1 MGLCIHSSTHY
12 VIPVWEE
19 KQNVQTS
26 FVVRMLST
34 LAVSCLQLQ
43 IIVCNRKKER
53 GPAKDD
59 GREPGNF
66 AQKIFQWAFTRTTGL
81 G

>member
-43 IIVCNRKKER
+43 IIVCNRKKKEAQQKMM
-53 GPAKDD
+53 GESLAISPKKYFS
-59 GREPGNF
+59 GLLLEPQ
-66 AQKIFQWAFTRTTGL
+66 A
-81 G
+81 

>member
-12 VIPVWEE
+12 VIPVWKE

-43 IIVCNRKKER
+43 IIVCNRKKKEAQQKMM
-53 GPAKDD
+53 GESLAISPKKYFS
-59 GREPGNF
+59 GLLLEPQ
-66 AQKIFQWAFTRTTGL
+66 A
-81 G
+81 

>member
-26 FVVRMLST
+26 FVRMLST

-43 IIVCNRKKER
+43 ILVCNRKKKEAQQKMM
-53 GPAKDD
+53 GESLAISPKKYFS
-59 GREPGNF
+59 GLLLEPQ
-66 AQKIFQWAFTRTTGL
+66 A
-81 G
+81 